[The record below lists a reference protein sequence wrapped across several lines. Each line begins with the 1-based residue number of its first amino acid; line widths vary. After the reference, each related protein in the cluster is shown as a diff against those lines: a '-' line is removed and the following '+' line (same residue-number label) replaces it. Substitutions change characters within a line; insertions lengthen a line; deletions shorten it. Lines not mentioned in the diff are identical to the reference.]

1 MISKKENQLI
11 LAVDDTPNI
20 LKAIQYILAKAGY
33 SVLTARDG
41 DEAFILI
48 KKERPALVISD
59 IMMPGLDGYELCSRL
74 RSEEATSLIP
84 FIFLSAKD
92 TVNDRIKGIQ
102 TGADGYL
109 TKPFHRDELLA
120 LIKTVLTRH
129 RIYIEQTMKDGL
141 TALPNRTYLFKSLDN
156 ELARAQRYR
165 RNLSVAMMDIDHFK
179 SINDTYGHLF
189 GDKVLIKLAGTL
201 QEEIRRQD
209 ILGRYGGD
217 EFMIILPET
226 TGEDAAA
233 LMERCR
239 WKVEKIP
246 YEEDSG
252 SSPVSVTIS
261 AGIAEFTGGDHSI
274 EDLIDRADRAMY
286 KAKQNGRNRV
296 EIITS
301 DKTNLTPKKELE

>member
-20 LKAIQYILAKAGY
+20 LKAIEYILTKAGY
-33 SVLTARDG
+33 PVLTARDG

-59 IMMPGLDGYELCSRL
+59 IMMPGLDGYELCSQL

-92 TVNDRIKGIQ
+92 TVDDRIKGIQ

-109 TKPFHRDELLA
+109 TKPFNRDELLA
-120 LIKTVLTRH
+120 LVETVLTRH

-141 TALPNRTYLFKSLDN
+141 TALPNRAYLFKTLDN
-156 ELARAQRYR
+156 ELARARRYR
-165 RNLSVAMMDIDHFK
+165 RDLSVVMLDIDHFK
-179 SINDTYGHLF
+179 LVNDTYGHLF
-189 GDKVLIKLAGTL
+189 GDKVLLGLAGTL
-201 QEEIRRQD
+201 REEIRRQD
-209 ILGRYGGD
+209 ILGRYGGE

-226 TGEDAAA
+226 TSDAAAA
-233 LMERCR
+233 LMKRCL
-239 WKVEKIP
+239 WKVAKIP
-246 YEEDSG
+246 YKKDSG

-261 AGIAEFTGGDHSI
+261 AGIAQFTTDDHSI
-274 EDLIDRADRAMY
+274 EDLIGRADRALY
-286 KAKQNGRNRV
+286 QAKDNGRDQV
-296 EIITS
+296 
-301 DKTNLTPKKELE
+301 